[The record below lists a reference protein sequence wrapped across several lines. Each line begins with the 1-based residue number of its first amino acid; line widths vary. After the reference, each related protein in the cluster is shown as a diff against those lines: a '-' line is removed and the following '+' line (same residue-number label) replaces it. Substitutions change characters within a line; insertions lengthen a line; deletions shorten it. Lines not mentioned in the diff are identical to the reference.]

1 MLLVSVDLDID
12 VCAMYANDLIA
23 IMYRLLGHFTRHNSL
38 ILFDDDD
45 VSYQAN
51 SLKPSPTHHLLNHHW
66 KLQRMRW
73 LIMRIN

>member
-1 MLLVSVDLDID
+1 MLLVSAELDID

-23 IMYRLLGHFTRHNSL
+23 TMYRLLGHFTRQNSL
-38 ILFDDDD
+38 ILFDDD

-51 SLKPSPTHHLLNHHW
+51 SLKPSPTHHLSNHHW

-73 LIMRIN
+73 LRMRIN

>member
-12 VCAMYANDLIA
+12 VCAMHAHDLIA
-23 IMYRLLGHFTRHNSL
+23 AMYRLWGHFTRHNSL
-38 ILFDDDD
+38 LLFDD

-51 SLKPSPTHHLLNHHW
+51 SLKHSPTHHLLNHRW

-73 LIMRIN
+73 LITRIN